1 MTIAFLS
8 GTHVQEEIPVDSA
21 RLAPEGVYTNRLD
34 IPHYESLKSDARVV
48 IVKADKSGKQV
59 TYYVS

>member
-48 IVKADKSGKQV
+48 IVKADKTGK
-59 TYYVS
+59 